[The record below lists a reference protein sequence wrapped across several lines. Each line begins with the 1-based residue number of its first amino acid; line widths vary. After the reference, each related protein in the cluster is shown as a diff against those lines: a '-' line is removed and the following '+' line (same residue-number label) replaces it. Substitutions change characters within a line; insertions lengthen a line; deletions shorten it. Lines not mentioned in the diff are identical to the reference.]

1 MHYSRNT
8 GKLVQEREGYVPV
21 EIGMLEQ
28 PLSETQVAHQ
38 PSLDD
43 PHLDTSLG

>member
-1 MHYSRNT
+1 M
-8 GKLVQEREGYVPV
+8 QEREGYVLV

-28 PLSETQVAHQ
+28 PPSETQVAHQ
-38 PSLDD
+38 PSFED